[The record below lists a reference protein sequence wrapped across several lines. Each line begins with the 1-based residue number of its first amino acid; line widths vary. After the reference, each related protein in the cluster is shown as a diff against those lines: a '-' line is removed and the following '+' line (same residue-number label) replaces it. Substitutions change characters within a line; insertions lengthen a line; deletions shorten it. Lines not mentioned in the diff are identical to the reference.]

1 MANGISDILSV
12 YRETLASERQS
23 RMGEMQMALS
33 MMQYESERVFREEG
47 RRREDVYQGLTQD
60 KQILEEAMVKDV
72 NMVVAKISGLFE
84 REVVD
89 GETVIQQLTSR
100 QAKKIGLTDDI
111 ANELYTIVWM
121 SGDPDLAV
129 AGREAA
135 IRFSRRIAAEYD
147 NWKGTGVKSN
157 YLKALTKA
165 GILYGGERGAKGG
178 LLKDDEG
185 DIVWDDVR
193 ESLSFGPFT
202 GISKGLEA
210 QEAVNLELSEIK
222 SGDYMIQRQEDIEAG
237 IKRKPLEYGEDED
250 LAGIADYVKQQ
261 LELEDGD
268 EDSAIAEFGLTEL
281 STAATKRT
289 EEKKELK
296 GAYDEFKYKT
306 GKAKTGGFSGV
317 VAIPDAVWN
326 KLSNDPGTPG
336 LESAGGPNIGY
347 IPTDNQYQR
356 IKESLKIMLISYI
369 EKGRNELAKDK
380 ALKFVEWTESRNEL
394 LEQRGRTGEVV
405 KSMDKAVLEALGKL

>member
-1 MANGISDILSV
+1 MANGVSDILSV
-12 YRETLASERQS
+12 YRETLASERES
-23 RMGEMQMALS
+23 RMGEMQMALG
-33 MMQYESERVFREEG
+33 MMQFESERMFREEG

-72 NMVVAKISGLFE
+72 NMVVAKISGLFDRKVE
-84 REVVD
+84 D
-89 GETVIQQLTSR
+89 GATVIQPLTSR

-111 ANELYTIVWM
+111 ANQLYTIVWM

-135 IRFSRRIAAEYD
+135 IDFSRRISAEYD

-185 DIVWDDVR
+185 NIVWDDVR

-222 SGDYMIQRQEDIEAG
+222 SGDYEIQRQGDIEAG
-237 IKRKPLEYGEDED
+237 IQRKPLEYGEEQD

-261 LELEDGD
+261 LDLVDGD
-268 EDSAIAEFGLTEL
+268 EDSAIAEFDLGEL
-281 STAATKRT
+281 SAAASRKA
-289 EEKKELK
+289 EEKQELED
-296 GAYDEFKYKT
+296 AFAEFKHTT
-306 GKAKTGGFSGV
+306 GRARSGEGMRA
-317 VAIPDAVWN
+317 AIPDAVWN
-326 KLSNDPGTPG
+326 QLSRDPGTPG

-347 IPTDNQYQR
+347 IPTDDQYQR
-356 IKESLKIMLISYI
+356 IKESLKIMLISDL
-369 EKGRNELAKDK
+369 KVGRSDLARDK
-380 ALKFVEWTESRNEL
+380 ALKFVEWTDSRNEL

-405 KSMDKAVLEALGKL
+405 ESMDQAVLEALGNI